1 MPPRDTALGGKVWMT
16 GLEDRSTGNTESLI
30 VTSEIRERFPPP
42 SQSLTVYRIK
52 EKKLLAREP
61 ILFCCSTRFAKEII
75 PQKRGFTPFLKL
87 NKISSQKHL
96 T

>member
-1 MPPRDTALGGKVWMT
+1 MRCHPEILPWGKKVWMT

-52 EKKLLAREP
+52 GGKNFQQGNLFFSVVLRDLLR
-61 ILFCCSTRFAKEII
+61 
-75 PQKRGFTPFLKL
+75 
-87 NKISSQKHL
+87 
-96 T
+96 